1 MKCYG
6 LTINLED
13 DAEVI
18 AQYKEYHR
26 QVWPEVLEHAR
37 RLGILKTRIFLIGR
51 RLFMYFETED
61 GFDFGRAFSAPGDEA
76 ARLRQWDDLMRGFQ
90 ERAPEAQADEWWAQM
105 ELVHQA

>member
-6 LTINLED
+6 LTINLKD

-51 RLFMYFETED
+51 RLFMYIETED

-90 ERAPEAQADEWWAQM
+90 ERAPEAQPDDWWAQM
-105 ELVHQA
+105 ELVHEA

>member
-6 LTINLED
+6 LTINLKD

-26 QVWPEVLEHAR
+26 NAWPEVLEHAR

-51 RLFMYFETED
+51 RLFMYIETED
-61 GFDFGRAFSAPGDEA
+61 DFDFGRAFSAPAPGA
-76 ARLRQWDDLMRGFQ
+76 ARIREWDDIMRGFQ
-90 ERAPEAQADEWWAQM
+90 EPAPEAPAGEWWAQM
-105 ELVHQA
+105 ELVHEA